1 MARSRDVIDMC
12 PPVPDYLRTK
22 LELGL
27 EKSLSDRQEDVQQ
40 IGAEGCKV
48 RGTDQATTKR

>member
-1 MARSRDVIDMC
+1 MARSRDVIGMR

-27 EKSLSDRQEDVQQ
+27 EKSLSDRQEDIQQ

-48 RGTDQATTKR
+48 CGTDQTTTKR